1 MSPSEGP
8 SAALWPAS
16 FEKPAKITPG
26 KFTRQLNRSQTMAS
40 RRTLELFAHN
50 TAAELQV
57 QEQIALAKRKVVLL
71 LAEREKGKEEST
83 AEPGLRGNRR
93 HARSLK
99 FNSKS
104 KTAVSATY
112 REERHPL
119 LLSAIH
125 HRTVR

>member
-1 MSPSEGP
+1 MPPSGGP
-8 SAALWPAS
+8 SAALRPAS

-26 KFTRQLNRSQTMAS
+26 KFTRQLSRSQTMAS

-71 LAEREKGKEEST
+71 LAEREKEKEV
-83 AEPGLRGNRR
+83 PGVRSDRR

-119 LLSAIH
+119 LLSAMH